1 MDTTNSRNTDT
12 FIDGD
17 GSVNRTTYS
26 SSSSHVDTYERES
39 WKNMA
44 TTFYSDVAE
53 LFEKEGRLI
62 RAEMNEKATQVKAAS
77 VSLVAGGVMLMIG
90 AHCLAATAIIALS
103 YVMPLWLSAV
113 IVTAAFLIIG
123 GVMLAGAKKK
133 LNADDLKPNKSI
145 EAFDHIRFSLKEK
158 VNEITRH

>member
-1 MDTTNSRNTDT
+1 MDTINSRDTET
-12 FIDGD
+12 FIPGD
-17 GSVNRTTYS
+17 GSVDRTYRS
-26 SSSSHVDTYERES
+26 SNVDTYERES

-62 RAEMNEKATQVKAAS
+62 KAEMGEKSTQIKAAT
-77 VSLVAGGVMLMIG
+77 VSGVAGGVVLFIG
-90 AHCLAATAIIALS
+90 AQCLAATAIILLS

-133 LNADDLKPNKSI
+133 LNANDLKPNKSI

-158 VNEITRH
+158 VNEITKH

>member
-1 MDTTNSRNTDT
+1 MDTNISSQSDP
-12 FIDGD
+12 FIQTS
-17 GSVNRTTYS
+17 GSVDRS
-26 SSSSHVDTYERES
+26 VYERES

-44 TTFYSDVAE
+44 TNFYSDVSD

-62 RAEMNEKATQVKAAS
+62 RAEINEKTTQVKAAS
-77 VSLVAGGVMLMIG
+77 VSLISGGVLLFIG
-90 AHCLAATAIIALS
+90 AQCLAATAIILLA

-123 GVMLAGAKKK
+123 AVMLTAAKKK
-133 LNADDLKPNKSI
+133 LNANDLKPTKSI

-158 VNEITRH
+158 VNEITKH

>member
-1 MDTTNSRNTDT
+1 MDTNISSQSDP
-12 FIDGD
+12 FIQTS
-17 GSVNRTTYS
+17 GSVDRS
-26 SSSSHVDTYERES
+26 VYERES

-44 TTFYSDVAE
+44 TTFYSDVSD

-62 RAEMNEKATQVKAAS
+62 RAEINEKTTQVKAAS
-77 VSLVAGGVMLMIG
+77 VSLISGGVLLFIG
-90 AHCLAATAIIALS
+90 AQCLAATAIIVLA

-123 GVMLAGAKKK
+123 AVMLTAAKKK
-133 LNADDLKPNKSI
+133 LNANDLKPTKSI

-158 VNEITRH
+158 VNEITKH